1 MKIKHWLLGAMLL
14 PSLSFAA
21 NVITKYTPPQ
31 SEELKPY
38 YELLKSR
45 NALDQVKPTV
55 KLLKWPGDFT
65 LETMEC
71 GEVNAMYYPGQSRI
85 VMCYEIF
92 KDLHDKSEEQLTD
105 YSAEYR
111 RDVAVHAAIFLFRHE
126 LTHAI
131 IDVFKVPIFTDEENA
146 ADAVALYYSLN
157 NSEPEELK
165 KLLKGAKFYFMRKN
179 PKFGETNDYQF
190 GTFSDVHPL
199 HEQRYFNML
208 CYTYAKYPKEADF
221 LVKDGY
227 LPQSRADY
235 CPRQWEQLDNAM
247 KKLIWPHTYKKVGK

>member
-1 MKIKHWLLGAMLL
+1 MNIKNWLLGALLL
-14 PSLSFAA
+14 PSISFAA
-21 NVITKYTPPQ
+21 NVITKYTLPQ

-45 NALDQVKPTV
+45 KALDQVKSTV
-55 KLLKWPGDFT
+55 QLMKWPKDFT
-65 LETMEC
+65 IETTEC
-71 GEVNAMYYPGQSRI
+71 GEVNAMYYPGESRI

-92 KDLHDKSEEQLTD
+92 KDLHEKAEEQLQHHPV
-105 YSAEYR
+105 EYR

-131 IDVFKVPIFTDEENA
+131 IDVFNVPIFTDEENA

-157 NSEPEELK
+157 NSDPEELK
-165 KLLKGAKFYFMRKN
+165 KLLNGAKFYFMRKN

-208 CYTYAKYPKEADF
+208 CYTYAKYPKEAEF
-221 LVKDGY
+221 LVKEGY

-235 CPRQWEQLDNAM
+235 CPRQWKQLDFAM
-247 KKLIWPHTYKKVGK
+247 QQLIAPNTVKSRKK